1 MAKITSKENETEMK
15 NKYPLIS
22 VIVPCYNVEEYLP
35 KCIDSI
41 VGQTYKNLEI
51 FLVDDGS
58 PDNCGLICDEYANQ
72 DARITVI
79 HKKNGGLSDARNVAI
94 DVAKGEYITFV
105 DSDDYVAID
114 YVESLYSLIIENDA
128 LMSITCCIPFFEGT
142 QPVGIG
148 QAKTVKVFNTYDALI
163 NLFYQKDFDNSAWAK
178 MYHYSLFKSGIRY
191 PKGWLYEDLPTTY
204 KLMMMCNRIAFSSYE
219 NYYYLL
225 RKDSIE
231 GAPFKPQKYECCI
244 KIISQLEDNRKQ
256 MLPAIQKALDCRII
270 SFAFHILLEI
280 PKKQIEM
287 RTSLFNII
295 KKYRIE
301 VLLDVC
307 ARKKTRMACLLSFG
321 GIFFVD
327 LMGKYGKSR

>member
-1 MAKITSKENETEMK
+1 MSKITFKENETEMK

-35 KCIDSI
+35 KCINSI
-41 VGQTYKNLEI
+41 IGQTYKNLEI

-94 DVAKGEYITFV
+94 DVAKGEYITFI
-105 DSDDYVAID
+105 DSDDYVAND

-142 QPVGIG
+142 QPVGTG

-204 KLMMMCNRIAFSSYE
+204 KLMMMCNKIAFSNYE

-244 KIISQLEDNRKQ
+244 KIIRQLEDNRKQ

-295 KKYRIE
+295 KKYRIG